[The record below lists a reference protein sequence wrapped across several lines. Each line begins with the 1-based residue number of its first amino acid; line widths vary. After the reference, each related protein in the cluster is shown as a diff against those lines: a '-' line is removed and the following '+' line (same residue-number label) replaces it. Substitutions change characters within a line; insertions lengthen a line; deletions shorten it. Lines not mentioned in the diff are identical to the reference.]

1 MDKRSQNDQD
11 VKALFEQFVNSGQAE
26 QAAEDF
32 FKAEEI
38 LRSCPAPEP
47 DEEVIARIKSQIT
60 WALLDRKEIAFKRK
74 ALEAVAVAAAFIV
87 IAALTVKLLEKQSQ
101 QQQIVY
107 ASIIPRAI
115 WESEDIASDDAN
127 LSTLTAEI
135 EQIKDEILALQLGD
149 DVENGSD
156 TIEELEMEFIE
167 ISSDFWKG

>member
-1 MDKRSQNDQD
+1 MDKRSQNDED
-11 VKALFEQFVNSGQAE
+11 VKALFEQFVNSEQAE

-47 DEEVIARIKSQIT
+47 DGEVIAGIKSQIA
-60 WALLDRKEIAFKRK
+60 WALLDRKENAFKRK
-74 ALEAVAVAAAFIV
+74 ALKAVAVAAVFIV
-87 IAALTVKLLEKQSQ
+87 IAALSVKLLEKQSPPQ
-101 QQQIVY
+101 EIVY

-135 EQIKDEILALQLGD
+135 EQIKDELLALQLGD
-149 DVENGSD
+149 DGENGSG
-156 TIEELEMEFIE
+156 IVEELEMEFIE
-167 ISSDFWKG
+167 INSDFWKG